1 MGKITGFKEF
11 DRVSVP
17 YRPADLRLDDYEEI
31 YTPPAEEH
39 LKTQGARCMN
49 CGVPFC
55 QSNHGCPVDNLIPEW
70 NDLVYNGRW
79 KEALDRLHATNN
91 FPEFTGRVCPAP
103 CEGACVLG
111 INEPAV
117 TIKNLENAIIDRG
130 FEEGWVSAS
139 QPKVRTGKTIAIVG
153 SGPAGLAAAAQLN
166 QAGHN
171 VTVYERDDRIGGLL
185 MYGIPNMKL
194 EKDIVDRRVQLLRDE
209 GIQFRENT
217 NIGKDISARD
227 LMDEHDVLLLA
238 TGATKARDLNIPGR
252 DGSGVHLAM
261 EFLTYN
267 TKSYLNS
274 GLNDGNY
281 INAKDKN
288 VIVIGGGD
296 TGTDCIATSLRHGC
310 KSLVNFELFPKPPD
324 DRSQDNPW
332 PLWPRIHRI
341 DYGHA
346 ESEQRFGE
354 DPRKFS
360 ISSKEILRNADG
372 SLNGILTIEVDS
384 KLQEIPGSEKKW
396 DADLI
401 LLSMGFLQPEHYIN
415 DQLGLDIDER
425 GNFMANKID
434 YRTSLKNVYATA
446 DCRRGQDLVVRAIK
460 EGREVARAIDFD
472 LMGASNLP

>member
-166 QAGHN
+166 QAGHK

-217 NIGKDISARD
+217 DIGKDISARD
-227 LMDEHDVLLLA
+227 LMDEYDVLLLA

-446 DCRRGQDLVVRAIK
+446 DCRRGQDLVVRAIN